1 MLKKIRVTLACF
13 FFLAINL
20 LILDFSGILH
30 SYLSWL
36 AKIQLLPAILSQSF
50 IIVISLIILTLLF
63 GRFYCSIICP
73 LGVFQDLF
81 SWISGKV
88 RKKRFSYKKGNN
100 IVRYIILVVFV
111 LLIVLG
117 LNSIAILIAPY
128 SAYTRMA
135 SNIFTPVYQGIN
147 NILAYF
153 AERFDSYA
161 FYTKDIWIKSIPTFV
176 IAVITFIIIVTVSWK
191 GGRAYCNTVCPIG
204 TFLGFLSRF
213 SWFKVN
219 IDANKCNTC
228 GLCEKNC
235 KASCI
240 DSKNHTIDYSR
251 CVTCMDC
258 IGRCHKGA
266 INFSHLKKQ
275 ENIKDTTVDE
285 SRKTFLATLAVLAT
299 GTAIKA
305 QEKIVDGGL
314 AVLEDKKIPERKNKI
329 KPAGSLSNKNFAQ
342 RCIGCQLCVSA
353 CPNDVLRPST
363 DLITLMQPE
372 MSYERGFCRPECT
385 ACSEVCPTGAIIK
398 IDKLEKSSIK
408 IGRAVWIGRN
418 CVPLT
423 DGVECGNCARHC
435 PAGAIQMVPS
445 DPENTSSVKIPVIN
459 DERCIGCGSCE
470 YRCPARPFS
479 AIYVEGI
486 EQHRTI

>member
-1 MLKKIRVTLACF
+1 MV
-13 FFLAINL
+13 
-20 LILDFSGILH
+20 
-30 SYLSWL
+30 
-36 AKIQLLPAILSQSF
+36 
-50 IIVISLIILTLLF
+50 
-63 GRFYCSIICP
+63 
-73 LGVFQDLF
+73 
-81 SWISGKV
+81 
-88 RKKRFSYKKGNN
+88 
-100 IVRYIILVVFV
+100 
-111 LLIVLG
+111 
-117 LNSIAILIAPY
+117 
-128 SAYTRMA
+128 